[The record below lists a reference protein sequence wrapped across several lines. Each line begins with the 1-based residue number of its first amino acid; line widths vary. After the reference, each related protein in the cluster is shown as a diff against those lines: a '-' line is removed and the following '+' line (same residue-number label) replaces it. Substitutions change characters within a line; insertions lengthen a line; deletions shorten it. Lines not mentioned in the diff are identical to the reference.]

1 MNPNATGKEALV
13 TYELR
18 GHIGFITLNRPGKLN
33 AMNSALWEALGE
45 ATKAAEQDSEARV
58 ILLNGAGK
66 SFSAGLDLS
75 SENQVLSTI
84 TNQASASQKTKFFE
98 ELKHIQGIH
107 DDFERLRQPTIGV
120 IHGNCLGAGLE
131 IALCCD
137 FRLCSADAKFALPE
151 AKFAI
156 ITDVGGLQR
165 LPKVVGRAHA
175 REMAFRGNRIDADR
189 ALAIGLVNYVYPD
202 KETLDAAAE
211 EMALEIANNAPL
223 AVQGAKEVF
232 LYSEEAPLDRA
243 LDYTAARSSMIL
255 PSEDL
260 MEAISAYMQKRNAKF
275 KGA

>member
-1 MNPNATGKEALV
+1 MNASATGKEALV

-18 GHIGFITLNRPGKLN
+18 GHIGLITLNRPGKLN
-33 AMNSALWEALGE
+33 AMNTALWEALGE
-45 ATKAAEQDSEARV
+45 ATKAAEQDTEARV
-58 ILLNGAGK
+58 ILLSGAGK

-75 SENQVLSTI
+75 SENQVLATF
-84 TNQASASQKTKFFE
+84 TNQASAGQKVKFFE
-98 ELKHIQGIH
+98 ELKHIQRIH

-189 ALAIGLVNYVYPD
+189 ALAIGLVNNVYPD
-202 KETLDAAAE
+202 KETLDRAAQ

-232 LYSEEAPLDRA
+232 LYSEEASLDRA

-260 MEAISAYMQKRNAKF
+260 MEAISAYMEKRNAKF

>member
-1 MNPNATGKEALV
+1 MNPDVASKVALV
-13 TYELR
+13 TYERR
-18 GHIGFITLNRPGKLN
+18 GPIGFVTLNRPGKLN
-33 AMNSALWEALGE
+33 AMNSAVWEAVGSAVDE
-45 ATKAAEQDSEARV
+45 AEQDTEARV
-58 ILLNGAGK
+58 VLVRGAGR

-75 SENQVLSTI
+75 PENQVLSTI
-84 TNQASASQKTKFFE
+84 TNQPSASQKVKFYE

-107 DDFERLRQPTIGV
+107 DNLERLRQPTIGV

-131 IALCCD
+131 LALCCD

-175 REMAFRGNRIDADR
+175 REIAFRGNRIDAER
-189 ALAIGLVNYVYPD
+189 ALAIGLVNHVYPD
-202 KETLDAAAE
+202 KETLDRAAE
-211 EMALEIANNAPL
+211 EMALEIAKNAPL
-223 AVQGAKEVF
+223 AVQGAKDVF
-232 LYSEEAPLDRA
+232 LYGEDASSERA
-243 LDYTAARSSMIL
+243 LDYNAAKSSMIL

-260 MEAISAYMQKRNAKF
+260 MEAMSAYLQKRDALF

>member
-1 MNPNATGKEALV
+1 
-13 TYELR
+13 
-18 GHIGFITLNRPGKLN
+18 
-33 AMNSALWEALGE
+33 
-45 ATKAAEQDSEARV
+45 
-58 ILLNGAGK
+58 
-66 SFSAGLDLS
+66 
-75 SENQVLSTI
+75 
-84 TNQASASQKTKFFE
+84 
-98 ELKHIQGIH
+98 
-107 DDFERLRQPTIGV
+107 
-120 IHGNCLGAGLE
+120 LGAGLE
-131 IALCCD
+131 IARCCD
-137 FRLCSADAKFALPE
+137 FRLCSADAKFAIPE

-189 ALAIGLVNYVYPD
+189 ALAIGLVNNVYPD

>member
-1 MNPNATGKEALV
+1 MTPDPTSKEALV

-18 GHIGFITLNRPGKLN
+18 GHVGLITLNRPGKLN
-33 AMNSALWEALGE
+33 AMNTALWEALGE
-45 ATKAAEQDSEARV
+45 AVKAAEQDTEARV
-58 ILLNGAGK
+58 ILLSGAGK

-75 SENQVLSTI
+75 AENQVLSTI

-98 ELKHIQGIH
+98 ELKHIQRIH
-107 DDFERLRQPTIGV
+107 DDFEQLHQPTIGV

-137 FRLCSADAKFALPE
+137 FRLCSADARFALPE

-189 ALAIGLVNYVYPD
+189 ALAIGLVNHVYPD
-202 KETLDAAAE
+202 KETLDRAAE

-232 LYSEEAPLDRA
+232 LYSEEAPLEQA

>member
-18 GHIGFITLNRPGKLN
+18 GHIGLITLNRPGKLN
-33 AMNSALWEALGE
+33 AMNTALWEALGE
-45 ATKAAEQDSEARV
+45 AVKVAEQDSEARV
-58 ILLNGAGK
+58 ILLRGAGK

-75 SENQVLSTI
+75 SENEVLATFTI
-84 TNQASASQKTKFFE
+84 PASAGQKVKFFD
-98 ELKHIQGIH
+98 ELKRIQGIH
-107 DDFERLRQPTIGV
+107 DNFEQLRQPTIGV

-131 IALCCD
+131 LALCCD
-137 FRLCSADAKFALPE
+137 LRICSADAKFALPE

-175 REMAFRGNRIDADR
+175 REMAFRGNRIDAER
-189 ALAIGLVNYVYPD
+189 ALAIGLVNHVYPD
-202 KETLDAAAE
+202 KETLDRAAE
-211 EMALEIANNAPL
+211 EMALEMANNAPL
-223 AVQGAKEVF
+223 AVQGAKQVF
-232 LYSEEAPLDRA
+232 LYSEEVPLNRA

-260 MEAISAYMQKRNAKF
+260 MEAMSAFLQKRDANF

>member
-1 MNPNATGKEALV
+1 MTPDPTSKEALV

-18 GHIGFITLNRPGKLN
+18 GHIAFITLNRPGKLN

-45 ATKAAEQDSEARV
+45 AVKAAEQDTEARV
-58 ILLNGAGK
+58 ILLSGAGK

-75 SENQVLSTI
+75 AENQVLSTI

-175 REMAFRGNRIDADR
+175 REMAFRGNRIDADQ
-189 ALAIGLVNYVYPD
+189 ALAIGLVNHVYPD
-202 KETLDAAAE
+202 KETLDRAAE
-211 EMALEIANNAPL
+211 EMALEIVNNAPL

-232 LYSEEAPLDRA
+232 LYSEEAPLEQA